1 MSASRE
7 KKERQGTVSQGL
19 TQKQLKEAKEAQA
32 AKQKA
37 IAYWIGGIVVTVL
50 VVALLVWNSGF
61 FQSRATAATVGS
73 ENLSMGEMQYYY
85 SSVRNQ
91 ELYTQQLYSQWGI
104 TTVTAPNVAYDSSS
118 AEGDKQ
124 IYNTETNETYAE
136 HFRESALNAAKQDL
150 ALINAA
156 KEAGYTLSADGRTS
170 MQDSL
175 KDLKSQLKT
184 KGWSSLG
191 AYLKQAYGKYVTEGI
206 YNTCVER
213 STLASEYS
221 SYKQDS
227 LAYTTSQ
234 LEAYEKENP
243 ALLQS
248 YDFRYAYISGTPE
261 TKTDADGKTID
272 PTDEEKAA
280 AAELAKSKADAL
292 VNGVETAEIDKRSD
306 AFNELVVDAVGDT
319 SSYADPDNNLQS
331 NILGSDLNSA
341 AYFSWLSDTARKA
354 GDIAAV
360 PYSDGYYVLL
370 FLNAGLN
377 DTATVD
383 VRHILIKAEAPV
395 DDEATAD
402 VDESKNAPSQEA
414 LDAAK
419 TKAQALLD
427 EFNALPDDKRTAEAF
442 GKLANENS
450 EDTGSNTKG
459 GLYRYVSEG
468 EMVPEFDAWIFDSA
482 RQSGDTGLVANV
494 AEGSSYYGYHV
505 MYFVGQDGPKWHEK
519 AEEALKEKDMTAW
532 SDSILEPYTAAWTD
546 AGIGAVGN

>member
-7 KKERQGTVSQGL
+7 KKERQGTASQGL

-37 IAYWIGGIVVTVL
+37 IAYWIGGIVVAVL

-104 TTVTAPNVAYDSSS
+104 TTVTAPNVAYDSNST
-118 AEGDKQ
+118 EGDKQ

-184 KGWSSLG
+184 KGWSSLS
-191 AYLKQAYGKYVTEGI
+191 AYLKQAYGKYVTEGV

-227 LAYTTSQ
+227 LTYTTSQ

-292 VNGVETAEIDKRSD
+292 VNGVEAAEIDKRSD

-331 NILGSDLNSA
+331 NILGSDLSSA

-377 DTATVD
+377 DDATVD

-494 AEGSSYYGYHV
+494 TEGSSYYGYHV

-532 SDSILEPYTAAWTD
+532 NDSILEPYTAAWTD